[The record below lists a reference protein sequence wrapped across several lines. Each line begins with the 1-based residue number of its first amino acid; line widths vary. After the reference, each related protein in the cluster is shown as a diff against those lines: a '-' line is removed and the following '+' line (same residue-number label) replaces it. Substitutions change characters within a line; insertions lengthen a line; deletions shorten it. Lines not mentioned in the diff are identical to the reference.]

1 MPPSKGGKSAID
13 VAIEAARDAGDIIR
27 SHFYAEKS
35 VTFKAGRSNVVTD
48 VDLLAEGRIKELL
61 QGQYPGFGM
70 MAEESAD
77 VRGDLPF
84 TWIVDPIDGTR
95 NYALGIPHFCVAIAL
110 ARGDEVILGVIY
122 DPMRDELFTAEKG
135 GGACLNGSPIRV
147 SAKTSLSESLVGFDL
162 GYDAEIGQRMLS
174 MTNSLWP
181 GVTSVRIMGSAAL
194 GLAYV
199 ACGRLDL
206 YFHFFLYPWDL
217 CAGVVL
223 VEEAG
228 GVITEIEGQP
238 IDIHSRTVL
247 ASNREVHRDFTDRVM
262 R

>member
-1 MPPSKGGKSAID
+1 
-13 VAIEAARDAGDIIR
+13 
-27 SHFYAEKS
+27 
-35 VTFKAGRSNVVTD
+35 
-48 VDLLAEGRIKELL
+48 
-61 QGQYPGFGM
+61 
-70 MAEESAD
+70 
-77 VRGDLPF
+77 
-84 TWIVDPIDGTR
+84 
-95 NYALGIPHFCVAIAL
+95 VAIAL
-110 ARGDEVILGVIY
+110 ARGEEVILGVIY

-135 GGACLNGSPIRV
+135 EGACLNGSPIRV
-147 SAKTSLSESLVGFDL
+147 STKTSLSESLVGFDL

-228 GVITEIEGQP
+228 GVITQIEGQP

-247 ASNREVHRDFTDRVM
+247 ASNREVHRDFTDRVI